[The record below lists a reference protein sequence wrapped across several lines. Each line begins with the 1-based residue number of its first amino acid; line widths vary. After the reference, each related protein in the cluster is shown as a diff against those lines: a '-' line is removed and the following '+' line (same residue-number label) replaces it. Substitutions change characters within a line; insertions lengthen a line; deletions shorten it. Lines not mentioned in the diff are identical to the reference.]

1 MTKTPDRPARPPAK
15 PSRQRLDKGV
25 LGGHADARGDFYYD
39 ELMTPQPDA
48 IREYQRAQLLKP
60 MKPAAKKKP

>member
-1 MTKTPDRPARPPAK
+1 MTNKQDRPAKPARRLSPK
-15 PSRQRLDKGV
+15 PAT
-25 LGGHADARGDFYYD
+25 GGPADARRDFHYD